1 MSFVSFSTDPNIMNA
16 EQLNKLKESY
26 TEMILDGMDMDTL
39 VQFAFDSIMDNIKD
53 WDEQDVKEE
62 VLDLYDE
69 EMWQD
74 LSEVATSSEQ
84 WLLKKIVSLLIFFST
99 NSWRTLTLIW

>member
-1 MSFVSFSTDPNIMNA
+1 MSFVSFPSDPNIMNP

-53 WDEQDVKEE
+53 WDEEDVKEE

-74 LSEVATSSEQ
+74 LSEVATSSDAC
-84 WLLKKIVSLLIFFST
+84 
-99 NSWRTLTLIW
+99 